1 MEFGSACTGCV
12 RGSKSVRELVSTA
25 AESSGVYGFI
35 VLSGLSRD
43 SSCRKPLEEKTCISH
58 HLHYLKQVKNC
69 CTILVEFVMLFEL
82 VMLPFI
88 WMAVSSGKLRRREL
102 LSVSDMQAMA
112 IFPGGS
118 TCNCTHK
125 CISRKTVLSILASF
139 SHDREWKPSTALFS
153 YCTGRGCRK
162 AHRPLVTQ
170 LLRVNWLTRF
180 RGTSVE
186 EVLVKQTLK

>member
-1 MEFGSACTGCV
+1 MEFSSACTGCV

-35 VLSGLSRD
+35 ELSGLSRD

-88 WMAVSSGKLRRREL
+88 WMAVSSGKAEKARAFV
-102 LSVSDMQAMA
+102 SVRHASNGYISWRQYVQLYTQMYQEK
-112 IFPGGS
+112 
-118 TCNCTHK
+118 NC
-125 CISRKTVLSILASF
+125 SF
-139 SHDREWKPSTALFS
+139 HF
-153 YCTGRGCRK
+153 G
-162 AHRPLVTQ
+162 Q
-170 LLRVNWLTRF
+170 L
-180 RGTSVE
+180 
-186 EVLVKQTLK
+186 